1 MAIILGC
8 LNGLGTMVGAV
19 YILYA
24 QEVLHTTVF
33 IFAILGTGGA
43 IGGILGGIFAP
54 KLSAALGSGPAL
66 SLALASGPIGNLIIG
81 MTTSWQV
88 VWIVTA
94 FERYCIKEEGQEYRY
109 TNYE

>member
-19 YILYA
+19 FILYA

-54 KLSAALGSGPAL
+54 KLSAALGRVNSVYRFLRGVRFQSECS
-66 SLALASGPIGNLIIG
+66 SLVDWSH
-81 MTTSWQV
+81 
-88 VWIVTA
+88 
-94 FERYCIKEEGQEYRY
+94 C
-109 TNYE
+109 

>member
-19 YILYA
+19 FILYA

-54 KLSAALGSGPAL
+54 KLSAALGRVNSDYRFLRGVRFQSEC
-66 SLALASGPIGNLIIG
+66 SLLVDWSH
-81 MTTSWQV
+81 
-88 VWIVTA
+88 
-94 FERYCIKEEGQEYRY
+94 C
-109 TNYE
+109 